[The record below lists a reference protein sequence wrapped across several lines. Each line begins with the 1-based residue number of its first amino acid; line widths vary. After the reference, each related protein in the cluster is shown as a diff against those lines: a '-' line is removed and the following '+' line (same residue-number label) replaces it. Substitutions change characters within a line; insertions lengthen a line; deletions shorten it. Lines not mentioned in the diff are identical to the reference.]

1 MWDIQTQHTIHQPYP
16 ASISC
21 SSISCIHIQQA
32 DSHAGLLLNMC
43 MFRFITVNDA
53 SRRRLFYTLVQSRHD
68 PLRDPLILWL
78 QG

>member
-1 MWDIQTQHTIHQPYP
+1 MWDIQTQHTI
-16 ASISC
+16 
-21 SSISCIHIQQA
+21 QQAAQYHA
-32 DSHAGLLLNMC
+32 DSHAGLLLNMLC
-43 MFRFITVNDA
+43 MVRFITVNDA